1 MAYDQLDQPFWIK
14 KYLISPMGQTVE
26 GSGTDQCIQY
36 RIHISMP
43 KLEPEKP
50 VAPVAPAAQSE
61 SAHPQVG
68 VRLNPNPDGSGSTCV
83 LLTVFLWSNQKW
95 EAVLHGGEAERH
107 LLPRSYLNPG
117 SIFSNYYLLVLTF
130 A

>member
-1 MAYDQLDQPFWIK
+1 MWDGDADRSHVLKELCERMAYDQLDQPFWIK

-50 VAPVAPAAQSE
+50 VAPAAQSE
-61 SAHPQVG
+61 SAPPQVG
-68 VRLNPNPDGSGSTCV
+68 VRLNRTLMGQDGTCV
-83 LLTVFLWSNQKW
+83 LLTVFLRSNQRW
-95 EAVLHGGEAERH
+95 EAGPL
-107 LLPRSYLNPG
+107 
-117 SIFSNYYLLVLTF
+117 
-130 A
+130 